1 MDKIEAEKIRM
12 MALTKD
18 VFVSDYMELPWEI
31 EAYAMQETLLIEWKE
46 NGWWK

>member
-1 MDKIEAEKIRM
+1 M